1 MSEEK
6 HAGGRPLKPILK
18 TSMPPVNG
26 VYYTIHEAE
35 DITKLHRN
43 TLERYLM
50 NGRLKGKK
58 VYGTWRIYKEELFD
72 ISCKGTG
79 KP

>member
-1 MSEEK
+1 MSETK

-18 TSMPPVNG
+18 TNLPPGNG
-26 VYYTIHEAE
+26 IYYTIHEAE

-43 TLERYLM
+43 TLERYLQK
-50 NGRLKGKK
+50 GRLKGKK
-58 VYGTWRIYKEELFD
+58 VYGTWRIYKEELFED
-72 ISCKGTG
+72 SSR